1 MNTLENTCTKSPEDN
16 IVLGVAS
23 TETQGTPIS
32 SGEPLGHD
40 KVLGIASVETQGFA
54 VGMDEPLGR
63 DWPGMSDR

>member
-1 MNTLENTCTKSPEDN
+1 MSILDSTSTRPQESN
-16 IVLGVAS
+16 IVLGTAS
-23 TETQGTPIS
+23 VETQGTPIS